1 MKRYVCRYCDYIY
14 DPDYGDPEAE
24 APPGTAF
31 EDLPEE
37 WLCPKCGV
45 GKDKF
50 WPERHLG
57 PLYP

>member
-14 DPDYGDPEAE
+14 DPEYGDPESDI
-24 APPGTAF
+24 PPETPF
-31 EDLPEE
+31 ESLPAA

-50 WPERHLG
+50 WPERRTG
-57 PLYP
+57 PPLS